1 LNFQGIK
8 MEIGLYSLSDLST
21 LGTDGKRVDAH
32 TRIKETIATA
42 KLAEQAGL
50 DIFGVGEHHRLDFA
64 VSTPTVVLAAI
75 AASTST
81 IRLTSAVTVLSTADP
96 VRVYE
101 EFATLDL
108 VSGGRAEII
117 AGRGVFT
124 EPFPLFGYDL
134 QDYEALFEEK
144 LALFDLVNKSD
155 RVTWRGRFRAPL
167 SNAEIAPRA
176 LQPTIPL
183 WIGVGGS
190 RDSAIRAGRLG
201 LPMALAVLGGPY
213 GRAAQLAGLYRTVGK
228 DAGHA
233 AALRVAVNGHLH
245 IAETSQAARDDFYPH
260 YSQYWLDSSPARS
273 PGPRIARED
282 FNRSITSDSGPF
294 VGSPVEIIDKISLL
308 HELTGMD
315 RLVAQIDIGGV
326 PFKKITGMIE
336 LLADEVLPAIR
347 KL

>member
-1 LNFQGIK
+1 LNFQGLK
-8 MEIGLYSLSDLST
+8 MQIGLYTLSDLSSA
-21 LGTDGKRVDAH
+21 GNNGQRVDAH
-32 TRIKETIATA
+32 TRIKETIAVA
-42 KLAEQAGL
+42 KLAEQAGV

-64 VSTPTVVLAAI
+64 VSVPTVVLAAI

-108 VSGGRAEII
+108 VSSGRAEII
-117 AGRGVFT
+117 AGRGVFS

-134 QDYEALFEEK
+134 QDYEALFDEK
-144 LALFDLVNKSD
+144 LALFDLVNKSE
-155 RVTWRGRFRAPL
+155 RVTWKGRFRTPL
-167 SNAEIAPRA
+167 NDAEIAPRA

-190 RDSAIRAGRLG
+190 PDSAVRAARLG

-213 GRAAQLAGLYRTVGK
+213 GRVAQLTALYRAVGQE
-228 DAGHA
+228 AGHA
-233 AALRVAVNGHLH
+233 QTLRVSVNGHLH
-245 IAETSQAARDDFYPH
+245 IAESSQAARDDFYPYH
-260 YSQYWLDSSPARS
+260 SRYWSESTPS
-273 PGPRIARED
+273 KIPGPRISRED
-282 FNRSITSDSGPF
+282 FNRSITKNSGPF
-294 VGSPVEIIDKISLL
+294 VGSPAEIVDKISLL

-315 RLVAQIDIGGV
+315 RLVAQIDIGGM
-326 PFKKITGMIE
+326 PFKKVAGMIE
-336 LLADEVLPAIR
+336 LLADKVIPVIR

>member
-1 LNFQGIK
+1 MQF
-8 MEIGLYSLSDLST
+8 GLYSLSDLST
-21 LGTDGKRVDAH
+21 LGNNGQRVNAH
-32 TRIKETIATA
+32 TRIKETIAAA
-42 KLAEQAGL
+42 KLAEQAGV

-64 VSTPTVVLAAI
+64 VSVPSVVLAAI

-108 VSGGRAEII
+108 VSGGRVEII

-124 EPFPLFGYDL
+124 EPFPLFGYDI
-134 QDYEALFEEK
+134 QDYEALFDEK
-144 LALFDLVNKSD
+144 LALFDLVNKSG

-176 LQPTIPL
+176 LQATIPL

-190 RDSAIRAGRLG
+190 PDSAVRAGRLG

-213 GRAAQLAGLYRTVGK
+213 SRAGQLAALYRAVGK
-228 DAGHA
+228 EAGHA
-233 AALRVAVNGHLH
+233 ETLRVAVNGHLH
-245 IAETSQAARDDFYPH
+245 IAESSQAARDDFYPH
-260 YSQYWLDSSPARS
+260 YSQYWLDSSPAKV
-273 PGPRIARED
+273 PGARIPRED
-282 FNRSITSDSGPF
+282 FNRSITSGSGPF
-294 VGSPVEIIDKISLL
+294 VGSPAEIIDKISLL

-315 RLVAQIDIGGV
+315 RLVAQIDIGGM
-326 PFKKITGMIE
+326 PFSKVAGMIE
-336 LLADEVLPAIR
+336 LLAEKVIPAIR

>member
-1 LNFQGIK
+1 MQ
-8 MEIGLYSLSDLST
+8 IGLYSLSDLSSV
-21 LGTDGKRVDAH
+21 GPNGQRIDAH
-32 TRIKETIATA
+32 TRIKETIAAA

-64 VSTPTVVLAAI
+64 VSVPTVVLAAI

-108 VSGGRAEII
+108 VSNGRAEII

-124 EPFPLFGYDL
+124 EPFPLFGYELD
-134 QDYEALFEEK
+134 DYEALFDEK
-144 LALFDLVNKSD
+144 LALFDLLNKSE
-155 RVTWRGRFRAPL
+155 RVTWQGRFRAPL
-167 SNAEIAPRA
+167 NDAQIAPRA

-190 RDSAIRAGRLG
+190 PESAIRAGRLG

-213 GRAAQLAGLYRTVGK
+213 GRAGKMAELYRAVGQ

-233 AALRVAVNGHLH
+233 EQLRVAVNGHLH
-245 IAETSQAARDDFYPH
+245 IAETSQAARENFYPH
-260 YSQYWLDSSPARS
+260 YSQYWSESTPSQFPR
-273 PGPRIARED
+273 PRIPRED
-282 FNRSITSDSGPF
+282 FNRSITKDSGPL
-294 VGSPVEIIDKISLL
+294 VGSPAEIVDKISLL

-315 RLVAQIDIGGV
+315 RLVAQIDIGGM
-326 PFKKITGMIE
+326 PFKKIAAMIE
-336 LLADEVLPAIR
+336 LLADKVIPEIR
-347 KL
+347 KF

>member
-1 LNFQGIK
+1 MQ
-8 MEIGLYSLSDLST
+8 IGLYSLSDLSS
-21 LGTDGKRVDAH
+21 LGSDGQKVDAH
-32 TRIKETIATA
+32 TRIKETIAAA
-42 KLAEQAGL
+42 KLADQAGF

-64 VSTPTVVLAAI
+64 VSVPTVVLAAI
-75 AASTST
+75 AASTSN

-108 VSGGRAEII
+108 VSNGRAEII

-144 LALFDLVNKSD
+144 LALFDLLNKSG
-155 RVTWRGRFRAPL
+155 RVTWKGRFRSPL
-167 SNAEIAPRA
+167 NDAEIAPRA
-176 LQPTIPL
+176 LQPTIPF

-190 RDSAIRAGRLG
+190 PDSAVRAARLG

-213 GRAAQLAGLYRTVGK
+213 NRAAQLTALYRAVGQE
-228 DAGHA
+228 AGHA
-233 AALRVAVNGHLH
+233 ETLGVAINGHLH
-245 IAETSQAARDDFYPH
+245 IAESSKAARDGFYPH
-260 YSQYWLDSSPARS
+260 YSQYWLDSSPGRF
-273 PGPRIARED
+273 PGPRIPRED
-282 FNRSITSDSGPF
+282 FNRSITKDSGPF
-294 VGSPVEIIDKISLL
+294 VGSPAEIVDKISLL

-315 RLVAQIDIGGV
+315 RFVAQIDIGGM
-326 PFKKITGMIE
+326 PFKKVAGMIE
-336 LLADEVLPAIR
+336 LLADKVIPAVR

>member
-1 LNFQGIK
+1 MQ
-8 MEIGLYSLSDLST
+8 IGLYTLSDLSSVGSNG
-21 LGTDGKRVDAH
+21 LRVDAH
-32 TRIKETIATA
+32 TRIKETIAVA

-64 VSTPTVVLAAI
+64 VSVPSVVLAAI

-108 VSGGRAEII
+108 VSSGRAEII
-117 AGRGVFT
+117 AGRGVFI

-134 QDYEALFEEK
+134 QDYEALFDEK
-144 LALFDLVNKSD
+144 LALFDLLNKSE
-155 RVTWRGRFRAPL
+155 RVTWKGRFRAPL
-167 SNAEIAPRA
+167 NDAEIAPRA

-190 RDSAIRAGRLG
+190 PDSAIRAGRLG

-213 GRAAQLAGLYRTVGK
+213 RRAAQLSALYRAVGQE
-228 DAGHA
+228 AGHA
-233 AALRVAVNGHLH
+233 QTLRVAVNGHLH
-245 IAETSQAARDDFYPH
+245 IAESSQAARDDFYPY
-260 YSQYWLDSSPARS
+260 YSQYWLESTPAKI
-273 PGPRIARED
+273 PGPRISRED
-282 FNRSITSDSGPF
+282 FNRSITKDSGPF
-294 VGSPVEIIDKISLL
+294 VGSPAEIVDKISLL

-315 RLVAQIDIGGV
+315 RLVAQIDIGGM
-326 PFKKITGMIE
+326 PFKKIAGMIE
-336 LLADEVLPAIR
+336 LLADKVIPEIR

>member
-1 LNFQGIK
+1 MQ
-8 MEIGLYSLSDLST
+8 IGLYSLSDLST
-21 LGTDGKRVDAH
+21 FGTQGQRVDAH
-32 TRIKETIATA
+32 TRIKETIAAA
-42 KLAEQAGL
+42 KLAEQAGI

-124 EPFPLFGYDL
+124 EPFPLFGYDI
-134 QDYEALFEEK
+134 QDYEALFDEK
-144 LALFDLVNKSD
+144 LALFDLVNKSE

-190 RDSAIRAGRLG
+190 PDSAIRAGRLG
-201 LPMALAVLGGPY
+201 LPMALAVLSGPY
-213 GRAAQLAGLYRTVGK
+213 SRAGQLAALYRAVGK

-233 AALRVAVNGHLH
+233 ETLRVAVNGHLH
-245 IAETSQAARDDFYPH
+245 IAESSQAARDDFYPH
-260 YSQYWLDSSPARS
+260 YSQYWLDSSPGKS
-273 PGPRIARED
+273 PGPRISRED
-282 FNRSITSDSGPF
+282 FNRSITKDSGPF
-294 VGSPVEIIDKISLL
+294 VGSPAEIIDKISLL

-326 PFKKITGMIE
+326 PFKKIAGMIE
-336 LLADEVLPAIR
+336 LLADKVIPAIR

>member
-1 LNFQGIK
+1 MQF
-8 MEIGLYSLSDLST
+8 GLYTLSDLST
-21 LGTDGKRVDAH
+21 VGNNGRRLDAH
-32 TRIKETIATA
+32 TRIKETVAVA

-64 VSTPTVVLAAI
+64 VSAPPIVLAAI
-75 AASTST
+75 AASTSV

-124 EPFPLFGYDL
+124 EPFPLFGYFIE
-134 QDYEALFEEK
+134 DYEALFDEK
-144 LALFDLVNKSD
+144 LALFDLLNQCE
-155 RVTWRGRFRAPL
+155 RVTWKGRFRAPL
-167 SNAEIAPRA
+167 NDAEIAPRA

-183 WIGVGGS
+183 WLGVGGS
-190 RDSAIRAGRLG
+190 PESAIRAGRLG

-213 GRAAQLAGLYRTVGK
+213 ARAAQMAALYRTAGAE
-228 DAGHA
+228 AGHGKP
-233 AALRVAVNGHLH
+233 LRVAVNGHLH
-245 IAETSQAARDDFYPH
+245 IAESSQAARDEFYPH
-260 YSQYWLDSSPARS
+260 YSQYWIESSPARTPKS
-273 PGPRIARED
+273 RISRED
-282 FNRSITSDSGPF
+282 FNRSITAQSGPF
-294 VGSPVEIIDKISLL
+294 VGSPAEIVDKISLL

-315 RLVAQIDIGGV
+315 RFVAQIDIGGM
-326 PFKKITGMIE
+326 PYEKLAAMIE
-336 LLADEVLPAIR
+336 LLAERVLPEVR